1 MSLII
6 LISGLDTV
14 HLLLYIY
21 TEKVGQIILL
31 KKKLRKAESLKS
43 EDRHNAV
50 CATVLLKITQNS
62 AKKQNKTK
70 HIFN

>member
-50 CATVLLKITQNS
+50 CATILLKLTQNS
-62 AKKQNKTK
+62 AKTKQNKT
-70 HIFN
+70 HF